1 MDPGRPPDR
10 RKGTPMSVMAPQPN
24 VMAGESFAGRRALV
38 TGAGSGIGLAIVTDL
53 LARGAEVIAVDLAT
67 DRVPSEATCFETDIS
82 SAAAVAAMVAQACVA
97 GPVDTLFNNAGIGST
112 TSLVDCEPEEWDRVF
127 DVNVRGTYLMCRALL
142 PSMLQEGRGV
152 IVNTA
157 SAAGLIGLPN
167 RAAYCASKGA
177 VIALTK
183 QIAVQWAAQ
192 GIRCNSVCP
201 GTVDSPWVGRLLAEA
216 DDPVAHRAH
225 LVGRQPM
232 GRLATPEEIAS
243 AAIYL
248 ASDRAAFVTG
258 TDLVI
263 DGGIT
268 AG

>member
-1 MDPGRPPDR
+1 
-10 RKGTPMSVMAPQPN
+10 MSVEAPAPR
-24 VMAGESFAGRRALV
+24 VVTGESFVGRRALV

-53 LARGAEVIAVDLAT
+53 LARGAEVIAFDLAT
-67 DRVPSEATCFETDIS
+67 ERVPGAATCFEGDVS
-82 SAAAVAAMVAQACVA
+82 NAEQVAAVVAEASAA
-97 GPVDTLFNNAGIGST
+97 GPIDTLFNNAGIGST
-112 TSLVDCEPEEWDRVF
+112 KNLVDCEPEEWDRVF
-127 DVNVRGTYLMCRALL
+127 DVNVRGTYLMCRAIL
-142 PSMLQEGRGV
+142 PSMLEQGFGV

-177 VIALTK
+177 VVALTK

-216 DDPVAHRAH
+216 EDPVAHRAQ

-232 GRLATPEEIAS
+232 GRLALPEEIAS

-258 TDLVI
+258 TDLII

>member
-1 MDPGRPPDR
+1 MTTASEALRD
-10 RKGTPMSVMAPQPN
+10 VEQ
-24 VMAGESFAGRRALV
+24 SFEGRRALV
-38 TGAGSGIGLAIVTDL
+38 TGAGSGIGLALVENL
-53 LARGAEVIAVDLAT
+53 LARGADVVAFDVVTNAVPAGATRLAVD
-67 DRVPSEATCFETDIS
+67 IS
-82 SAAAVAAMVAQACVA
+82 DEEQIRGALESIA
-97 GPVDTLFNNAGIGST
+97 GEGPIDTLFNNAGIGST
-112 TSLVDCEPEEWDRVF
+112 KNVVDCEVEEWDRVF
-127 DVNVRGTYLMCRALL
+127 AVNVRGTYLMCKHLL
-142 PSMLQEGRGV
+142 PRMLEHKHGI

-157 SAAGLIGLPN
+157 SAAGLIGLPD

-183 QIAVQWAAQ
+183 QIAVQWASH
-192 GIRCNSVCP
+192 GIRCNSICP
-201 GTVDSPWVGRLLAEA
+201 GTVDSPWVGRLIDEAE
-216 DDPVAHRAH
+216 DPEARRLQ

-232 GRLATPEEIAS
+232 GRLGTPAEVAA

-248 ASDRAAFVTG
+248 ASDAAAFVTG

>member
-1 MDPGRPPDR
+1 MSALATEQSPPVPLADF
-10 RKGTPMSVMAPQPN
+10 V
-24 VMAGESFAGRRALV
+24 GRRALV
-38 TGAGSGIGLAIVTDL
+38 TGAGSGIGLSITRKL
-53 LARGAEVIAVDLAT
+53 LLRGAEVIAVDLRTEDVPDAAI
-67 DRVPSEATCFETDIS
+67 RVSLDVSDEEQVERVLGS
-82 SAAAVAAMVAQACVA
+82 LGEH
-97 GPVDTLFNNAGIGST
+97 GPIDTLFNNAGIGST
-112 TSLVDCEPEEWDRVF
+112 KSVIDCEAEEWDRVF
-127 DVNVRGTYLMCRALL
+127 GVNVRGTYLMCKHLL
-142 PSMLQEGRGV
+142 PSMLANRYGV

-157 SAAGLIGLPN
+157 SAAGLIGLRD

-183 QIAVQWAAQ
+183 QIAVQWAAD
-192 GIRCNSVCP
+192 GIRCNSICP
-201 GTVDSPWVGRLLAEA
+201 GTVDSPWVARLLDEAE
-216 DDPVAHRAH
+216 DPVARRDQ

-232 GRLATPEEIAS
+232 GRLGTPDEIAE

-248 ASDRAAFVTG
+248 ASDAAAFITG

>member
-1 MDPGRPPDR
+1 
-10 RKGTPMSVMAPQPN
+10 MSD
-24 VMAGESFAGRRALV
+24 FKGRRVLV
-38 TGAGSGIGLAIVTDL
+38 TGAGSGIGLSITRKL
-53 LARGAEVIAVDLAT
+53 MARGAEVIAVDLRT
-67 DRVPSEATCFETDIS
+67 DDVPSDALRVSMDVSNEDQIRQSLAEI
-82 SAAAVAAMVAQACVA
+82 AHV
-97 GPVDTLFNNAGIGST
+97 GPIDTLFNNAGIGST
-112 TSLVDCEPEEWDRVF
+112 KSVIDCDVDEWDRVF
-127 DVNVRGTYLMCRALL
+127 GVNVRGTFLMSKHLL
-142 PSMLQEGRGV
+142 PSMLERKFGV

-157 SAAGLIGLPN
+157 SAAGLIGLPD

-183 QIAVQWAAQ
+183 QIAVQWAAD

-201 GTVDSPWVGRLLAEA
+201 GTVDSPWVARLMDEAE
-216 DDPVAHRAH
+216 DPAARREQ
-225 LVGRQPM
+225 LIGRQPL
-232 GRLATPEEIAS
+232 GRLGTPDEIAE

-248 ASDRAAFVTG
+248 ASDAASFITG

>member
-1 MDPGRPPDR
+1 MIALD
-10 RKGTPMSVMAPQPN
+10 
-24 VMAGESFAGRRALV
+24 LV
-38 TGAGSGIGLAIVTDL
+38 TDAVPDEATRLDVDISDEAQIRSALASVA
-53 LARGAEVIAVDLAT
+53 ARGPI
-67 DRVPSEATCFETDIS
+67 
-82 SAAAVAAMVAQACVA
+82 
-97 GPVDTLFNNAGIGST
+97 DTLFNNAGIGST
-112 TSLVDCEPEEWDRVF
+112 KNVVNCDVDEWDRVF
-127 DVNVRGTYLMCRALL
+127 AVNVRGTYLMCKHVL
-142 PSMLQEGRGV
+142 PQMLERKHGI

-157 SAAGLIGLPN
+157 SAAGLIGLPD

-183 QIAVQWAAQ
+183 QIAVQWAAH

-201 GTVDSPWVGRLLAEA
+201 GTVDSPWVGRLIDQAE
-216 DDPVAHRAH
+216 DPEARRLQ

-232 GRLATPEEIAS
+232 GRLGTPAEIAA

-248 ASDRAAFVTG
+248 ASDAAAFVTG

>member
-1 MDPGRPPDR
+1 
-10 RKGTPMSVMAPQPN
+10 MSAVATDLLET
-24 VMAGESFAGRRALV
+24 VSDFRGRRVLV
-38 TGAGSGIGLAIVTDL
+38 TGAGSGIGLAISRKL
-53 LARGAEVIAVDLAT
+53 LARGAEVIAVDLRIDDIPNGAVGLSL
-67 DRVPSEATCFETDIS
+67 DVSNEAQIAESLERVKEL
-82 SAAAVAAMVAQACVA
+82 
-97 GPVDTLFNNAGIGST
+97 GPIDTLFNNAGIGST
-112 TSLVDCEPEEWDRVF
+112 KNVLECEVDEWDRVF
-127 DVNVRGTYLMCRALL
+127 NVNVRGTYLMCKHLL
-142 PSMLQEGRGV
+142 PSMLENRYGV

-157 SAAGLIGLPN
+157 SAAGLIGLPD

-183 QIAVQWAAQ
+183 QIAVQWASE
-192 GIRCNSVCP
+192 GIRCNTICP
-201 GTVDSPWVGRLLAEA
+201 GTVDSPWVGRLIDEAE
-216 DDPVAHRAH
+216 DPVARRQQ

-232 GRLATPEEIAS
+232 GRLGAPGEVAE

-248 ASDRAAFVTG
+248 ASDAAAFITG

>member
-1 MDPGRPPDR
+1 
-10 RKGTPMSVMAPQPN
+10 MSAVVAEPRQD
-24 VMAGESFAGRRALV
+24 VGSDFGGRRVLV
-38 TGAGSGIGLAIVTDL
+38 TGAGSGIGRSLSRKLI
-53 LARGAEVIAVDLAT
+53 ARGAEVIGVDLRT
-67 DRVPSEATCFETDIS
+67 DGIPDGAVGLSLDVSDEAQIKEALARVEDL
-82 SAAAVAAMVAQACVA
+82 
-97 GPVDTLFNNAGIGST
+97 GPIDTLFNNAGIGST
-112 TSLVDCEPEEWDRVF
+112 KTVIDCDADEWDRVF
-127 DVNVRGTYLMCRALL
+127 NVNVRGTYLMCKHLL
-142 PSMLQEGRGV
+142 PSMLERRYGV

-157 SAAGLIGLPN
+157 SAAGLIGLRD

-183 QIAVQWAAQ
+183 QIAVQWAAD
-192 GIRCNSVCP
+192 GIRCNSICP
-201 GTVDSPWVGRLLAEA
+201 GTVDSPWVARLIDEA
-216 DDPVAHRAH
+216 DDPVARREQ

-232 GRLATPEEIAS
+232 GRLGTPDEVAE

-248 ASDRAAFVTG
+248 ASDAAAFITG

>member
-1 MDPGRPPDR
+1 M
-10 RKGTPMSVMAPQPN
+10 TVAPQIDTSLL
-24 VMAGESFAGRRALV
+24 GSFEGRRALV

-53 LARGAEVIAVDLAT
+53 LARGAEVIALDLVPHDVPEQATRLAVDVSDEAQVRDALA
-67 DRVPSEATCFETDIS
+67 S
-82 SAAAVAAMVAQACVA
+82 VAAL
-97 GPVDTLFNNAGIGST
+97 GPIDTLFNNAGIGST
-112 TSLVDCEPEEWDRVF
+112 KNVVDVEPDEWDRVF
-127 DVNVRGTYLMCRALL
+127 AVNVRGTYLMCKQLL
-142 PSMLQEGRGV
+142 PSMLENGHGV

-157 SAAGLIGLPN
+157 SAAGLIGLPD

-183 QIAVQWAAQ
+183 QIAVQWASA

-216 DDPVAHRAH
+216 EDPAARRAQ

-232 GRLATPEEIAS
+232 GRLGSPEESAA

-248 ASDRAAFVTG
+248 ASDAAAFVTG
-258 TDLVI
+258 INLVI